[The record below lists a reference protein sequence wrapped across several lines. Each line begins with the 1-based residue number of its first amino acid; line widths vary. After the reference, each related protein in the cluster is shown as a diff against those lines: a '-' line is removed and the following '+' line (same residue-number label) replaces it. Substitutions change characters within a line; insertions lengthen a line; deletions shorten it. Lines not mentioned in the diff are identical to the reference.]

1 MHTDVTMGSIH
12 NGLYWTENEFQRKI
26 IRQLIFDKWKM
37 SSKVKVRVAVFG
49 DLQMFLFLY
58 RGFSVGNLFKSYR
71 GSISHS
77 KGSTCW

>member
-1 MHTDVTMGSIH
+1 MDYT
-12 NGLYWTENEFQRKI
+12 GLKMNYRGNNLKI
-26 IRQLIFDKWKM
+26 ISQLIFDKWKM
-37 SSKVKVRVAVFG
+37 SSKVKIRVAVFG